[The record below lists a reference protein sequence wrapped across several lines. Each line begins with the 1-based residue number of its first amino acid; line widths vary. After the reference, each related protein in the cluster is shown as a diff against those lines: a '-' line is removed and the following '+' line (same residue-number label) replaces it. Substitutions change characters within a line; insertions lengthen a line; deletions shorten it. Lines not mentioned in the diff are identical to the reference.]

1 MFDTYN
7 VNKATISSF
16 RRALYDFDRGRL
28 TSVVKE
34 VFDPLGVDV
43 FRRMEEITDDEQI
56 A

>member
-1 MFDTYN
+1 MDPHN
-7 VNKATISSF
+7 INKATIGAF
-16 RRALYDFDRGRL
+16 RSALYDFDRGRL

>member
-1 MFDTYN
+1 MLDTHN
-7 VNKATISSF
+7 VNTATISAF
-16 RRALYDFDRGRL
+16 RSALYDFDRGRL

>member
-1 MFDTYN
+1 VLDTYN
-7 VNKATISSF
+7 VNKATISAV

-34 VFDPLGVDV
+34 VFGPLGVDV